1 MKLSRFSK
9 TLLSQTLIIAGLS
22 TGIGL
27 NIANAAESSA
37 PAVEST
43 HRADIHHDHD
53 VSRRVSTRLSH
64 QPSLNTSDIRVKTK
78 DGRVTLYGTV
88 HSQHA
93 KYVAVS
99 TAKATIGVRAVIS
112 KLTVRSVHHAMRSGH

>member
-9 TLLSQTLIIAGLS
+9 TFLSQTLIIAGLS

-37 PAVEST
+37 PALEST
-43 HRADIHHDHD
+43 HRADIHHDRD
-53 VSRRVSTRLSH
+53 VSRRVTTRLSH
-64 QPSLNTSDIRVKTK
+64 QPSLKGADIRVKTQ
-78 DGRVTLYGTV
+78 DGRVSLMGTV

-99 TAKATIGVRAVIS
+99 TAKATIGVHAVSS
-112 KLTVRSVHHAMRSGH
+112 KLTVRSVHHGMQSGH